1 MIYNEKDDL
10 VRGETYPFI
19 YRNTCKSMDKI
30 INKCND
36 VIDFHTLEGAYTCEE
51 FNTALRIKGRA
62 KRVKKFK
69 HEQARK

>member
-1 MIYNEKDDL
+1 MIYNEKEDL

-19 YRNTCKSMDKI
+19 YKDTCKAMDKI

-36 VIDFHTLEGAYTCEE
+36 IIDFHTLEGLHTIEDFE
-51 FNTALRIKGRA
+51 TALKLKGRA
-62 KRVKKFK
+62 KRVKRFK